1 MCAGL
6 CQLCPCLQPLPIAM
20 HVLNCVLTAACLCP
34 RMWGNASQTLC
45 PVCVCV
51 SASCLGQTL
60 ASARVP
66 AGVVVSAIFAAIVS
80 VVVVRRRK
88 NRRHAQV
95 RRHTRPLWCVSQDCS
110 HVWRFYL

>member
-1 MCAGL
+1 
-6 CQLCPCLQPLPIAM
+6 
-20 HVLNCVLTAACLCP
+20 
-34 RMWGNASQTLC
+34 
-45 PVCVCV
+45 V